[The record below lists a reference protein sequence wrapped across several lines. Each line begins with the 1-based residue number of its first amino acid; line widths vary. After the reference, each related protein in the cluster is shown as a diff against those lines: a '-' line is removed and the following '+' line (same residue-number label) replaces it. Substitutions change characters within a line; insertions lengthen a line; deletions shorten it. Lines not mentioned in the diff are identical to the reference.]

1 MAKVVFTV
9 SYEISEPNRSQY
21 LGLVNQLKPLLNNG
35 GTSYGVY
42 ELDNKRNHFQEM
54 YVYPTAEAYEAADD
68 TENAQAE
75 ALIEQIYGLA
85 KDRKVTYSTVNEVA

>member
-21 LGLVNQLKPLLNNG
+21 LGLVNQLKPLLNTG
-35 GTSYGVY
+35 GTLYSIY

-54 YVYPTAEAYEAADD
+54 YVYPSSEAYEASDD

-75 ALIEQIYGLA
+75 AIIEQIYALA
-85 KDRKVTYSTVNEVA
+85 KDRKVSYLTANEVA